1 MTQITTAQRSPVRH
15 KLVRG
20 AHRGRRLIIC
30 RIIGWMLLL
39 TGAAVLVRDVVA
51 YFQNNLWT
59 PLALGQLW
67 YTLDRSSLNLVQA
80 VIQRYVSPFLWDR
93 VIVAL
98 LLCWASAVLL
108 GLGAFVLVLAR
119 HRRPPAL

>member
-1 MTQITTAQRSPVRH
+1 VGIT
-15 KLVRG
+15 G
-20 AHRGRRLIIC
+20 GRRLIIC

-39 TGAAVLVRDVVA
+39 TGAAVLVRDVVV
-51 YFQNNLWT
+51 YFQNNLWM
-59 PLALGQLW
+59 PLSLDQLW
-67 YTLDRSSLNLVQA
+67 YTLDRSSLNLVHA
-80 VIQRYVSPFLWDR
+80 VIQRYVSPVLWDR

-119 HRRPPAL
+119 RRRPPGL